1 MPFRRGRFV
10 DLVERQLDLFAREHA
25 GLIGDAEAALRA
37 YDAAERDEAEER
49 YGDYLDLVE
58 TGQDEL
64 VEIRERYAA
73 TLDDSTAEEYRA
85 VFNRL
90 ARRRLPRFTLELDE

>member
-1 MPFRRGRFV
+1 MPFKRGRFA
-10 DLVERQLDLFAREHA
+10 DLVERQLGLFERERA

-37 YDAAERDEAEER
+37 YDAAEREEAEER

-64 VEIRERYAA
+64 EEIREAYAA
-73 TLDDSTAEEYRA
+73 TLEEDTAEEYRS
-85 VFNRL
+85 VFNATVRK
-90 ARRRLPRFTLELDE
+90 RLPRFGLELE